1 MPRVQAMT
9 AKGPSLKSD
18 ASVPVI
24 LCVGRVKRSE
34 FHEVLPI
41 LEPWGRLVTSLDTS
55 EALAVLAREASTPD
69 VIVIVQSYPGEFTN
83 SQIDALRRVAPLA
96 RLVAVLGTWCEGEMR
111 TGSPWPGAVRV
122 YWHQWPQQGRR
133 ELESLMAGRDSLW
146 NLPPTTSE
154 EERCLAVGIRRDCCE
169 SARPSPEFSSVA
181 PLVEIV
187 TEQFDV
193 FDCLAA
199 ACRDRG
205 YRFHWRRSR
214 SDPHRDPPA
223 AILFDAAG
231 EADLELARFRQFRA
245 GRSVPAVV
253 LMDFPRIADRNRF
266 LRAGASGV
274 VSRPYFWED
283 LFCYFP
289 GGMCEI
295 VHQE

>member
-1 MPRVQAMT
+1 MT
-9 AKGPSLKSD
+9 AKWPSSKSD
-18 ASVPVI
+18 APAPRI
-24 LCVGRVKRSE
+24 LCVGRVNRSE

-41 LEPWGRLVTSLDTS
+41 LEPWGALVTSLDIA
-55 EALAVLAREASTPD
+55 EAQAALAREASTPD
-69 VIVIVQSYPGEFTN
+69 LIVIVQSYPGEFTE

-133 ELESLMAGRDSLW
+133 ELEGLMTGRDSLW

-154 EERCLAVGIRRDCCE
+154 EERCLAVGIRKDRRE
-169 SARPSPEFSSVA
+169 PAGSASDSSSAA

-187 TEQFDV
+187 TEHFDV

-199 ACRDRG
+199 ACHDRG
-205 YRFHWRRSR
+205 YASHWRRLH
-214 SDPHRDPPA
+214 SDPHRDPPV

-231 EADLELARFRQFRA
+231 EPDLELARFRRFRA

-253 LMDFPRIADRNRF
+253 LMDFPRVADRNRF

-274 VSRPYFWED
+274 VSRPFFWED

-289 GGMCEI
+289 SGLCEI